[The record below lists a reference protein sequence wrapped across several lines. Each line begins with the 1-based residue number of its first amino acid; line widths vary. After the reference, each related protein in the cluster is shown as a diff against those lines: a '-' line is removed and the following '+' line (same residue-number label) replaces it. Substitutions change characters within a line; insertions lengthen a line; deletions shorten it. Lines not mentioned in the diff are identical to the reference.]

1 MHSTLS
7 KSISKYHLG
16 KSFCRSF
23 FIWSLQKILYFLGGV
38 DTWLNP
44 KYAIMIFQW
53 HPIKIMV
60 CKHPLRI
67 CEACH
72 KTSEMEITYLLLNS
86 ELRVP
91 IFSLIAKKP
100 LKSAFLQDFQLVGFF
115 DAGFAYNLANP
126 FNKDNSLSKEV
137 VNDPIR
143 QPIVVTVNYYRNPFV
158 FGAGAGVRTNILR
171 LFL

>member
-1 MHSTLS
+1 LPQN
-7 KSISKYHLG
+7 IRNG
-16 KSFCRSF
+16 
-23 FIWSLQKILYFLGGV
+23 
-38 DTWLNP
+38 NN
-44 KYAIMIFQW
+44 
-53 HPIKIMV
+53 
-60 CKHPLRI
+60 
-67 CEACH
+67 
-72 KTSEMEITYLLLNS
+72 YLLLNS

-115 DAGFAYNLANP
+115 DAGLAYNLANP

-158 FGAGAGVRTNILR
+158 FGAGAGVRTNILGYFFKSR
-171 LFL
+171 CSLGPQWIRVCKETNVAFFI